1 MTGPCAALSFIVL
14 SCFAQPGPA
23 SADETGT
30 APGAPAWDDG
40 AIVCSRRIGPQL
52 YVEASRVSE
61 IVLFDARTLVGTVLT
76 RDGFRFMPTGSP
88 DGTRIAYIEPTG
100 PSAFNLFEM
109 DLEGQRRTAADV
121 RSSRGSPTLPP
132 IRRTGPHCSTPPT
145 AKSSSWTWRTLDR
158 RTLPRTTRGTTIELA
173 NGEVIAVPPGS
184 HHASFSPDGKEIV
197 YASTQSGHVQIW
209 KMRSDGSWP
218 RRLTDG
224 SHGERYPHANV
235 PSFSIGVDQIVFWS
249 GFEGNFG
256 EVWMMDRDGANKR
269 RLTDTPDP
277 GNSDDPF
284 LSPDGNEVVFGRG
297 GPGTP
302 RGMYLLDLLSG
313 QVRLLIE
320 DFQWCNWIP
329 APREQTCCPDSRA
342 LSHMGAHFDPLIRQ

>member
-52 YVEASRVSE
+52 YVAGSRVSE

-88 DGTRIAYIEPTG
+88 DGTRIAYIKPTG

-109 DLEGQRRTAADV
+109 DLEGNDV
-121 RSSRGSPTLPP
+121 RQLTFVQQGIANAPAY
-132 IRRTGPHCSTPPT
+132 STDG
-145 AKSSSWTWRTLDR
+145 ASLLYSADGEVQLLDLRTLDR
-158 RTLPRTTRGTTIELA
+158 RTLTRTTRGTTIELA
-173 NGEVIAVPPGS
+173 NGEGVAVPPAS

-269 RLTDTPDP
+269 RLTDTQDP

-342 LSHMGAHFDPLIRQ
+342 LSHMGACFDPLIRQ